1 MSSEHI
7 IRKLLSLKKWEKL
20 NVTQQM
26 AVEAGLLYSRDN
38 FVIIAPTSSGKTG
51 VALLAALQTLEAG
64 GRVLY
69 LVPMTSLIADK
80 ERDFSDISSKI
91 AGFNASLSDWD
102 KADIVITTF
111 ENFYRTALLWPTHAK
126 GFDLAIVDEFHV
138 LYDKLRGFNLEKV
151 ITILKEMNVRTI
163 CLSATFEDKQ
173 EIREWLN
180 AKLVLVPE
188 DAREVK
194 LTHNIIDISQVAST
208 KQNNELCKKLLEM
221 KKEPYLIFCTSRDS
235 TSARAKEMCYLLDK
249 IIINETELR
258 ERICKKI
265 LHRKRLTAQEE
276 ELIKCLIKG
285 VGFHH
290 SGLDPRLRSFVEEL
304 FARKAINYLFATTG
318 LAYGVNFPAKT
329 VVLADVSFYDPSTP
343 SKRSPVP
350 VYMYLQMAGRAGRP
364 SFGPEGYAYLVI
376 KKRVQQSDVAMY
388 KNWKIEKATSRV
400 GEDDNFRKTILELIY
415 SGRRK
420 DEEILS
426 FFQNTFFNFQSERR
440 PVKFVAYNLLEH
452 LKNHVQYLHGNGFI
466 ESIGAAGYRLKE
478 LGDVTMEFLFDTFA
492 DYPLAPFKEL
502 NDILERDKKIRMD
515 FSIIYDIS
523 RLFEGACLIKYPR
536 EKSAE
541 VANFFEKI
549 GVPISDQRT
558 PEYSSYAIYYGWME
572 NLEQA
577 DIEARF
583 KVFASSCP
591 QVAKELFKLLTVY
604 EKLAVKKGITVPPD
618 FKDFKD
624 RVRFGVTA
632 EELPFK
638 RLRGIGRTTVRK
650 MKMYCETFRSPAWN
664 LSGSMLEI
672 FVQIYKK
679 DGERRFSEILQ
690 FVKGVGKGKKHE
702 KILELVKS
710 VAEKK

>member
-1 MSSEHI
+1 
-7 IRKLLSLKKWEKL
+7 
-20 NVTQQM
+20 M
-26 AVEAGLLYSRDN
+26 AVEEGLLDSKDN

-69 LVPMTSLIADK
+69 LVPMTALIADK

-111 ENFYRTALLWPTHAK
+111 ENFYRTALLRPMHAK

-151 ITILKEMNVRTI
+151 ITILKEMNVRII

-173 EIREWLN
+173 EISEWLN

-194 LTHNIIDISQVAST
+194 LTHDIIDLSQTVLA
-208 KQNNELCKKLLEM
+208 KQNNELCRKLLEM
-221 KKEPYLIFCTSRDS
+221 KKEPYLVFCASKDS
-235 TSARAKEMCYLLDK
+235 TAVRAREMCSLLDK
-249 IIINETELR
+249 ILIDETKLR
-258 ERICKKI
+258 EEFARRVRRKK
-265 LHRKRLTAQEE
+265 LTAQEE
-276 ELIKCLIKG
+276 ELLRCLLKG

-290 SGLDPRLRSFVEEL
+290 SELDQQLRSLVVEL
-304 FARKAINYLFATTG
+304 FTRKVINYLFATTG

-329 VVLADVSFYDPSTP
+329 VVLADLSFFDSSTG
-343 SKRSPVP
+343 KRVPVP
-350 VYMYLQMAGRAGRP
+350 NYMYLQMAGRAGRP
-364 SFGPEGYAYLVI
+364 GFGIEGYAYIV
-376 KKRVQQSDVAMY
+376 KKRGQNDILRY
-388 KNWKIEKATSRV
+388 KDCTIEKAISLV
-400 GEDDNFRKTILELIY
+400 GEDDNFRKTILELIF
-415 SGRRK
+415 SGRCR
-420 DEEILS
+420 DEEILN
-426 FFQNTFFNFQSERR
+426 FFNNTFFNFQCKRQKIRFVPIDLFKILEGH
-440 PVKFVAYNLLEH
+440 VKYLYN
-452 LKNHVQYLHGNGFI
+452 NGFI
-466 ESIGAAGYRLKE
+466 ESTGVGYKLTG
-478 LGDVTMEFLFDTFA
+478 LGEVTIEFLFSTFA
-492 DYPLAPFKEL
+492 DYQLTPFKKL
-502 NDILERDKKIRMD
+502 DDILEKDKMVRMD
-515 FSIIYDIS
+515 FDIIYEIS
-523 RLFEGACLIKYPR
+523 RLFKGACLGKYPSKYR
-536 EKSAE
+536 SEEITSFYEK
-541 VANFFEKI
+541 K
-549 GVPISDQRT
+549 GVHMSDQKD
-558 PEYSSYAIYYGWME
+558 PEYSAYAIYYGWME
-572 NLEQA
+572 NQELA
-577 DIEARF
+577 DIESKY
-583 KVFASSCP
+583 KVYASKCP
-591 QVAKELFKLLTVY
+591 QVARELFKLLNVY
-604 EKLAVKKGITVPPD
+604 EKLAEKKGIPVPPD

-638 RLRGIGRTTVRK
+638 RLRGIGRATVRK
-650 MKMYCETFRSPAWN
+650 MKMYCEAFRNPPWN